1 MKETTAAQ
9 PLTRITTTA
18 TFSAAHRLHNPSRD
32 DEWNRVTFGKCNN
45 PHGHGHTYT
54 VEVTVEGPIDPVTG
68 WVLDFSHLKRIVDEK
83 VVRRCDHRNLN
94 VDVDFLAGVV
104 PTAENLAVCFWNEL
118 APHVA
123 PARLV
128 KLSLHETERNRV
140 VYRGGA

>member
-1 MKETTAAQ
+1 MILLSRT
-9 PLTRITTTA
+9 IH
-18 TFSAAHRLHNPSRD
+18 FNAAHRLFRRD
-32 DEWNRVTFGKCNN
+32 RSEEWNRATFGKCNN

-118 APHVA
+118 TPHVA

-128 KLSLHETERNRV
+128 QLSLHETERNRV